1 MPKQSTLMS
10 LAISA
15 GYAILIVLL
24 YFLSPGSS
32 GVFIY
37 QGF

>member
-1 MPKQSTLMS
+1 MRTFPLRDIATACFYS
-10 LAISA
+10 LA
-15 GYAILIVLL
+15 IVLL
-24 YFLSPGSS
+24 YFLSGGSS

>member
-1 MPKQSTLMS
+1 MPHRSTGAS
-10 LAISA
+10 LAMSA
-15 GYAILIVLL
+15 AYAILIVLL

>member
-1 MPKQSTLMS
+1 MHGFTPRDLALS
-10 LAISA
+10 LF
-15 GYAILIVLL
+15 YALLIVLL
-24 YFLSPGSS
+24 YFLAPGSS

>member
-1 MPKQSTLMS
+1 MRQRSSVRS
-10 LAISA
+10 LVISA
-15 GYAILIVLL
+15 AYALVIVLL